1 MFEELGISGGTAIIC
16 LIALY
21 FIIKWGVKNGMREA
35 IATGNKE
42 VQVEMISQVLEECV
56 GKKCKLT
63 LNFNSQTI
71 YQAGFCISGHVLAV
85 DETWVQI
92 GCREGNQK
100 EVVKLIRIHEIH
112 EVEVLDESV

>member
-35 IATGNKE
+35 MASGNKE
-42 VQVEMISQVLEECV
+42 AERAGISKVLEECIE
-56 GKKCKLT
+56 KKCKLT
-63 LNFNSQTI
+63 LNFNSQTV
-71 YQAGFCISGHVLAV
+71 YQAGFSISGHILAV

-100 EVVKLIRIHEIH
+100 EVVKFIRIHEIH
-112 EVEVLDESV
+112 LVEVLDESV